1 VFNCVEMRKIHVEIE
16 RIVFRRILFGKLVKS
31 IKMFYFDVKREDLNK

>member
-1 VFNCVEMRKIHVEIE
+1 MHVEMA

-31 IKMFYFDVKREDLNK
+31 IKMLYFDIKRKD

>member
-1 VFNCVEMRKIHVEIE
+1 MCLVLSKYGKMHVEMA

-31 IKMFYFDVKREDLNK
+31 IKMFYFDVKRED